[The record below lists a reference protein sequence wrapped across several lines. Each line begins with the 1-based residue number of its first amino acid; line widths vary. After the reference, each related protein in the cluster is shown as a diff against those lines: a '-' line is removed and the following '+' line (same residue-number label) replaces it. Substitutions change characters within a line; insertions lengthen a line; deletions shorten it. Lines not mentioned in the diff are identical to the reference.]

1 MERRLFRYIL
11 RHSARD
17 QVVILMIVA
26 ASMIFYFISLDL
38 PKRIV
43 NQAIQGRAFPE
54 DGATANLLRVAFGV
68 PDFLGG
74 GTVTLFNGLDLERLP
89 YLLVLSGLF
98 LLMVVVNNGF
108 KFYINTF
115 KGRLGER
122 LLRRLRYEL
131 LDRILRFPLPHFRKV
146 KAAEMATMIKDE
158 VEPLGGFI
166 GEAFVT
172 PAFLGGQALTAVVF
186 IMAQNWILGTVAV
199 LVVGLQVGIVPRLRR
214 RVLVLGRERQLTAR
228 QLAGRIAEIVDGIQ
242 EVRAND
248 TSNYE
253 RADIAARLGRI
264 FRIRF
269 EIYQRK
275 FFVKLVNNFLAQLTP
290 FFFYSA
296 GGYFAIKG
304 QLDIGALVAVIAAYK
319 DLPGPMKELLDWDQ
333 QRLDVQIKYEQV
345 VDQFHA
351 DDFVAPER
359 QDPERGRDESLSGD
373 IVASNLAYADDI
385 GLKLVDGVALHAP
398 LAGRLAIVG
407 PPGSGKAELAQM
419 IAGLIAPTGG
429 SLSLGDVD
437 PARAPEAV
445 LGRHVAYVG
454 PTTYLMPQSLRD
466 NMLYALKHVP
476 AEGTAPD
483 DPHLARDQAEARR
496 TGNTLLNA
504 AADWID
510 YRGAGLD
517 SADAID
523 ARLIEVLLA
532 CDFERDVFE
541 LGLRS
546 VVDPANH
553 PDITAGALD
562 VRKRMAERLAEP
574 GNEGIVERFDP
585 ERYNQGATVGENL
598 LFGLPVGDA
607 FQMDRLALNPYV
619 RSILDTSGLGPILL
633 DKGLSVAR
641 TMVEIFADLPPGH
654 EFFERYSFIRHD
666 ELPVYKG
673 MLVRASAN
681 EPLTDDD
688 NARLIGL
695 ALKLLPTH
703 RLEALDEDLQRRIVE
718 VRKLFAQNLPE
729 SLRANVEFFDPA
741 RYIVAGTLLDNML
754 FGKVSR
760 ELAQADAMVDRMLAE
775 VLDTSNHRRDVI
787 RAGLDYQVG
796 VGGARLT
803 AAQRQKVGLARAMLK
818 RPDLVVL
825 NEATAGLDAAT
836 HRKVMEALMGLENTG
851 IVAVLHRA
859 SLAQAFDQVVMMK
872 GGRVA
877 EHGAYDELVKK
888 DGAFAAMAS
897 AD

>member
-11 RHSARD
+11 KHSARD
-17 QVVILMIVA
+17 QVIILAVVV
-26 ASMIFYFISLDL
+26 ASMLFYFISLDL

-43 NQAIQGRAFPE
+43 NEAIQGRAFPQ
-54 DGATANLLRVAFGV
+54 DGGVAVLFRVSFGV

-74 GTVTLFNGLDLERLP
+74 GTLTLFEGGDLERLP
-89 YLLVLSGLF
+89 YLLVLSLLF
-98 LLMVVVNNGF
+98 LVLVVVNNGF

-131 LDRILRFPLPHFRKV
+131 FDRILRFPLPHFRKV

-186 IMAQNWILGTVAV
+186 IMVQNWLLGTVAV
-199 LVVGLQVGIVPRLRR
+199 GVVFLQIAIVPRLRR
-214 RVLVLGRERQLTAR
+214 RVLVLGRERQVTAR
-228 QLAGRIAEIVDGIQ
+228 QLAGRIAEVVDGIQ
-242 EVRAND
+242 EIRSND
-248 TSNYE
+248 ASNYE

-304 QLDIGALVAVIAAYK
+304 ELDIGALVAVIAAYK

-351 DDFVAPER
+351 DEFVSPER
-359 QDPERGRDESLSGD
+359 QNPDLGSGQSLSGD
-373 IVASNLAYADDI
+373 IVASGLTCTDDI
-385 GLKLVDGVALHAP
+385 GLKLIDGVALKAP
-398 LAGRLAIVG
+398 IAGRLAIVG
-407 PPGSGKAELAQM
+407 PPGSGKTELAQ
-419 IAGLIAPTGG
+419 IVAGLIRPTGG
-429 SLSLGDVD
+429 TIALGDVD
-437 PARAPEAV
+437 PSRAPEAV
-445 LGRHVAYVG
+445 LGRHIAYVG
-454 PTTYLMPQSLRD
+454 PTTYLFPQSLRD
-466 NMLYALKHVP
+466 NMLYALKHLP
-476 AEGTAPD
+476 RDNSDPDSPTA
-483 DPHLARDQAEARR
+483 ARDRAETRR
-496 TGNTLLNA
+496 TGNTLLDIG
-504 AADWID
+504 ADWID
-510 YRGAGLD
+510 YRGAGL
-517 SADAID
+517 ADAEAID
-523 ARLIEVLLA
+523 DRLMEVLTA
-532 CDFERDVFE
+532 CDFDRDVFE

-546 VVDPANH
+546 AVDPAAH

-562 VRKRMAERLAEP
+562 VRRKMAERLAAPEH
-574 GNEGIVERFDP
+574 EGIVERFDP
-585 ERYNQGATVGENL
+585 MRYNAGATVGENL

-607 FQMDRLALNPYV
+607 FRMDRLALNPYV
-619 RSILDTSGLGPILL
+619 RTVLADSGLGPILL
-633 DKGLSVAR
+633 DKGLGVAR

-666 ELPVYKG
+666 ELPIYKG
-673 MLVRASAN
+673 MLVRAAAG
-681 EPLTDDD
+681 EALGEDD

-695 ALKLLPTH
+695 ALMLLPTH
-703 RLEALDEDLQRRIVE
+703 RLEALDSDLQQRIVGA
-718 VRKLFAQNLPE
+718 RATFAKNLPDN
-729 SLRANVEFFDPA
+729 LRANVEFFDSD

-760 ELAQADAMVDRMLAE
+760 ERANADATVDKILAE
-775 VLDTSNHRRDVI
+775 VLDASNHRRDVI

-836 HRKVMEALMGLENTG
+836 HRRVMESLMAMPQTG

-859 SLAQAFDQVVMMK
+859 SLAVAFDSVLMLK
-872 GGRVA
+872 SGRVA
-877 EHGAYDELVKK
+877 EHGSYADLVGKA
-888 DGAFAAMAS
+888 GLFAQMAA